1 MNKRKL
7 QGPSVVIGLGMV
19 QAALGHHPNYKD
31 LDLSWM
37 AVLAAQMPFE
47 SEQAIAERKS
57 KKYISYAEADA
68 IPGRIRAH
76 RKRQKHLN
84 LRDHAASVRDELLMS
99 WLIIL
104 PISLSSKL
112 TSSRAG

>member
-1 MNKRKL
+1 MTPDNMSRYVTWTINKRKL
-7 QGPSVVIGLGMV
+7 QGLSVVIGLGMV

-37 AVLAAQMPFE
+37 ATLAAEMPFE

-68 IPGRIRAH
+68 IPGRIHAH
-76 RKRQKHLN
+76 RKRQKHLISC
-84 LRDHAASVRDELLMS
+84 LRLIFGKAKLPVRS
-99 WLIIL
+99 
-104 PISLSSKL
+104 PG
-112 TSSRAG
+112 R